1 MIDENAKYMMLQYL
15 DEEEKIIGLPIDEFI
30 PVACILGLCFIGK
43 MLLTGA
49 IIAFLTLKIMRQ
61 LKQSQG
67 KGFLFILLYWHGSE
81 WVGKTLFHAFPK
93 STERYFI

>member
-1 MIDENAKYMMLQYL
+1 MTDENAKYIMLQYL

-30 PVACILGLCFIGK
+30 PVACILVLCFVCK
-43 MLLTGA
+43 MLLTGT
-49 IIAFLTLKIMRQ
+49 IIAFFVIKIMRH

-67 KGFLFILLYWHGSE
+67 KRFLFILVYWHGSD
-81 WVGKTLFHAFPK
+81 WVGKTIFQSFPK